1 MKKVYISLSADY
13 LHPRDLK
20 VIEKACS
27 LGQLTVGLFT
37 DRAISLL
44 GKPHIL
50 DYDQRKIIVENI
62 KGVEKIVPQR
72 TLDGEEN
79 LKTLRPDFVVH
90 EKNWDHSGGKNVR
103 DRLIAI
109 LEEYGG
115 ALIEILVESLPQRHF
130 GITPQSRLSSLKRLL
145 ETKTLVRIIEVHNGL
160 CGLIAEKVQ
169 VQNGHQMREFDGM
182 WESSLTDATSKGKP
196 DNSCVDMTSR
206 IHTIDQILD
215 VTTKPI
221 IVDGNNGG
229 IIEHFRSTVRTLER
243 LGVSAVII
251 EDKIGPKRNSL
262 FGTDVEQ
269 YQDSIEDFSEKIRA
283 GKYTQVTQDFM
294 IIARIES
301 LILEKG
307 IDDAFLRAK
316 SYIESGADGIMI
328 HSKHKSPKEVLEFC
342 RLFKKLKKRV
352 PLVVVPSTYSVISEE
367 ELIDAGVQIVIYA
380 NHLIRSAFPAMVNSA
395 RSILEEGRCYEASN
409 DFCMP
414 IGEILNLIPESLGP

>member
-1 MKKVYISLSADY
+1 M
-13 LHPRDLK
+13 
-20 VIEKACS
+20 
-27 LGQLTVGLFT
+27 
-37 DRAISLL
+37 
-44 GKPHIL
+44 
-50 DYDQRKIIVENI
+50 
-62 KGVEKIVPQR
+62 
-72 TLDGEEN
+72 
-79 LKTLRPDFVVH
+79 
-90 EKNWDHSGGKNVR
+90 
-103 DRLIAI
+103 
-109 LEEYGG
+109 
-115 ALIEILVESLPQRHF
+115 
-130 GITPQSRLSSLKRLL
+130 
-145 ETKTLVRIIEVHNGL
+145 
-160 CGLIAEKVQ
+160 
-169 VQNGHQMREFDGM
+169 
-182 WESSLTDATSKGKP
+182 
-196 DNSCVDMTSR
+196 
-206 IHTIDQILD
+206 
-215 VTTKPI
+215 
-221 IVDGNNGG
+221 
-229 IIEHFRSTVRTLER
+229 ER